1 MFSRHRVDH
10 RVMIDDVGRVCLPRT
25 ECVFLATTK
34 TKTTNKKRN
43 LDALREKK
51 NTPLR
56 ISSNP
61 FPRPNTCEIRSADL
75 PIYSEN
81 QSEILHR
88 RIFRLTPDSSV
99 GRAVDCRAKTLTKQV
114 PVKLMCA
121 RSNSSHYRHTYHGKH
136 RVQSSIGRWFDS
148 GLGENCRLTAHTH
161 FLHQYVL
168 TDCSVDVLFCF
179 LRC

>member
-1 MFSRHRVDH
+1 VFVRFHATTSIIGCLD
-10 RVMIDDVGRVCLPRT
+10 DDVMSCRSSVCLR
-25 ECVFLATTK
+25 ATTK
-34 TKTTNKKRN
+34 NKTTNKNRN

-51 NTPLR
+51 NTPLS

-61 FPRPNTCEIRSADL
+61 IPRPNTCEIRSADL

-81 QSEILHR
+81 QSEILHC

-114 PVKLMCA
+114 PIKLMCA

-136 RVQSSIGRWFDS
+136 RVQ
-148 GLGENCRLTAHTH
+148 
-161 FLHQYVL
+161 
-168 TDCSVDVLFCF
+168 
-179 LRC
+179 